1 MCAAHL
7 FGTEHSKRDRDAR
20 TATDRICTLTRYYNI
35 SSKASKIMI
44 FDTPNRSISEIDIA
58 QCTY

>member
-58 QCTY
+58 